1 MPGGYSDITDFAPIR
16 EKREPSP
23 FDPILEK
30 ARDLVCERLED
41 AVSDMLDKADEVL
54 LALVKETQNR
64 DERALYETARE
75 VAMEQRDIVQTHFQ
89 QLYRS
94 DFQQRSDRARK
105 IGKPFD
111 AAEVS
116 LDELELVGEDDLE
129 ETLKFNDMANKLRA
143 YCDEELVALDQRVGV
158 LLGDASLQAKDNPF
172 SPQVICDAFKLAC
185 RQLEAD
191 AKVRRVLLKLFDDHV
206 LDDIRSVY
214 KDVNALLV
222 RHSILPKIRYN
233 VARGK
238 DKAADGTSAEA
249 QASGSGEHAAVGAG
263 QDLFAILQKLV
274 GSAAGGGGVAAGAG
288 AGGGVA
294 LGPGAGGPAAAGS
307 FPTLN
312 SDGAGP
318 GVALPAGAV
327 VVQGAEL
334 IGLLTRI
341 QQGDTGTAAGA
352 NVAIPAGSTGVV
364 NVLHELKS
372 SSVGAGMSPLD
383 SMTLDIIAMLFDQLF
398 DEPKVPN
405 GVKGLI
411 GRLQIPMLKVAI
423 ADKSFFST
431 KAHPARRLLD
441 ALGEIA
447 MRLPADFSAAN
458 PMFDRIQAILQEL
471 VDGFQDNLEIFTTVR
486 EQLLA
491 LIAEEDQRIE
501 DETQST
507 ARHLEDMEKLAL
519 AKSVAQEE
527 IRTRVEAHMAMPV
540 PVREF
545 LVQQWLKLLL
555 LVHVKE
561 GVDSQSWKDALEA
574 MDQLIWSVTP
584 KPVLEDKRKLA
595 SMLPALIK
603 QLTAGLSAAG
613 IEDGVR
619 VSFFSDL
626 MDLHKQAVSAPGP
639 GVESAAGIIPS
650 DQPHPLAVLARKN
663 APSESLDFTTTIEV
677 KNPFGEGQVSVESND
692 LDFTAEAERGA
703 RAKREA
709 SIMRALENLK
719 AGTWVE
725 FREGKDQPAGK
736 PLRLIFVSPRKTRYL
751 FAADRAGKEIVQC
764 TRAEMS
770 RRFRIG
776 EAVKLDEP
784 PEESLFDRIMGKI
797 LGKLRTP
804 GRTTL
809 FPA

>member
-16 EKREPSP
+16 EQRGPSP

-30 ARDLVCERLED
+30 ARDLICERLED

-75 VAMEQRDIVQTHFQ
+75 VAMDQRDIVQTHFQ
-89 QLYRS
+89 RLYRS

-233 VARGK
+233 VSRGK
-238 DKAADGTSAEA
+238 ERAGEVAADDAFGT
-249 QASGSGEHAAVGAG
+249 GAPG
-263 QDLFAILQKLV
+263 VAGGTPQDLFAILQKLV
-274 GSAAGGGGVAAGAG
+274 GGPVAASAGGGG
-288 AGGGVA
+288 
-294 LGPGAGGPAAAGS
+294 GPGGAVAMSSAEAGS
-307 FPTLN
+307 FPVLHG
-312 SDGAGP
+312 DAPGP
-318 GVALPAGAV
+318 VLPQGAV

-352 NVAIPAGSTGVV
+352 NVAIPAGSSGMV

-372 SSVGAGMSPLD
+372 SSIGAGMSPLD
-383 SMTLDIIAMLFDQLF
+383 TMTLDIIAMLFDQLF
-398 DEPKVPN
+398 DDPKVPN

-423 ADKSFFST
+423 ADKTFFST
-431 KAHPARRLLD
+431 KTHPARRLLD

-447 MRLPADFSAAN
+447 MRLPADFSAAS
-458 PMFDRIQAILQEL
+458 PLFESIQAILQEL
-471 VDGFQDNLEIFTTVR
+471 VDTFQDNLEIFTTVR
-486 EQLLA
+486 EQLHA
-491 LIAEEDQRIE
+491 LIEEEDRKIEEESHSAARQAEE
-501 DETQST
+501 
-507 ARHLEDMEKLAL
+507 MENLAL
-519 AKSVAQEE
+519 AKTVAQNE
-527 IRTRVEAHMAMPV
+527 IRKRVETNLLLPP

-545 LVQQWLKLLL
+545 LAQQWLKLLL
-555 LVHVKE
+555 IVHVKE
-561 GVDSQSWKDALEA
+561 GVESQAWKDALET
-574 MDQLIWSVTP
+574 MDQLIWSVGSMP
-584 KPVLEDKRKLA
+584 AVEDRRKLA
-595 SMLPALIK
+595 SVLPALIK
-603 QLTAGLSAAG
+603 QLTAGLSMAG
-613 IEDGVR
+613 VEDEVR
-619 VSFFSDL
+619 MCFFAEL
-626 MDLHKQAVSAPGP
+626 MTLHKQAVTVPNQ
-639 GVESAAGIIPS
+639 AAGS
-650 DQPHPLAVLARKN
+650 VEAADKPHPLALQVQKGKV
-663 APSESLDFTTTIEV
+663 PESSLDFTTTIEV

-725 FREGKDQPAGK
+725 FRDSKDQAAGK

-751 FAADRAGKEIVQC
+751 FAADRAGKEIIQC

-784 PEESLFDRIMGKI
+784 PEESLFDRIMGRI
-797 LGKLRTP
+797 LGKLRGP
-804 GRTTL
+804 DRAAL